1 MAEST
6 TQNAA
11 AESEAPAKP
20 KRITKRKA
28 VEQHARS
35 YFDAIASRD
44 LEAIAGHWREDGVED
59 LVPIGPLRG
68 REGIKDFFREMFG
81 AMPDGQLTLQRIV
94 AGDRLAAVEWR
105 VTGNFTGTPFQ
116 GIDPTGKP
124 VELRGLD
131 LLEIEDGEIVS
142 NSAYFDGMSFAR
154 QVGMMPAQDSGA
166 ERAMKGAFNAMTK
179 ARRMIAERT
188 SGGGE
193 NTVL

>member
-6 TQNAA
+6 TEDAE

-35 YFDAIASRD
+35 YFEAIASRD
-44 LEAIAGHWREDGVED
+44 LEALAGHWSEDGVED

-68 REGIKDFFREMFG
+68 RDGIKDFFREMFA

-94 AGDRLAAVEWR
+94 AGERLAAVEWR
-105 VTGNFTGTPFQ
+105 VTGTFSGGPFQ

-131 LLEIEDGEIVS
+131 LLEIADGEIVS
-142 NSAYFDGMSFAR
+142 NSAYFDGMAFAR
-154 QVGMMPAQDSGA
+154 QVGMMPAQDSGT

-188 SGGGE
+188 GSGGE
-193 NTVL
+193 STVL